1 VPSSERTSVSTARRR
16 AAPLIE
22 ICPATTFDDKSS
34 KAAVKNNATEKKV
47 YHFNDIV
54 YH

>member
-1 VPSSERTSVSTARRR
+1 M
-16 AAPLIE
+16 IE

-34 KAAVKNNATEKKV
+34 KASNKNAVEKKV

-54 YH
+54 YQWYSNLFRLYLEW

>member
-1 VPSSERTSVSTARRR
+1 M
-16 AAPLIE
+16 IE

-34 KAAVKNNATEKKV
+34 KASSKNAGNIEKKV

-54 YH
+54 YQWY